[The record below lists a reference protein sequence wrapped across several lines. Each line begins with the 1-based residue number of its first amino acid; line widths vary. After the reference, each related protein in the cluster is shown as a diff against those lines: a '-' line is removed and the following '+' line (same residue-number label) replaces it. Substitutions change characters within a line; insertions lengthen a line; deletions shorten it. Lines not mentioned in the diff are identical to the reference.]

1 MVSAC
6 LPLRVRRLHILGA
19 CPPSYAEATRHNS
32 TVAAAS
38 ARATTDRDYQRMAL
52 LVVLMLEMRMVIKM
66 VDDADDDDVDDAN
79 DVVVDSDG
87 YVLMIVPL
95 VVRDI
100 VVEMAES

>member
-1 MVSAC
+1 
-6 LPLRVRRLHILGA
+6 
-19 CPPSYAEATRHNS
+19 
-32 TVAAAS
+32 
-38 ARATTDRDYQRMAL
+38 MAL